1 MKRLSTDVKGKCS
14 SMMNINVQ
22 VLGRLVHV
30 ECVQDLRLD
39 DDEKCHYLPVDKK
52 YK

>member
-14 SMMNINVQ
+14 SMTNINVQ

-30 ECVQDLRLD
+30 ECVQDLRLG
-39 DDEKCHYLPVDKK
+39 EKCHCLPVDKK